1 MDNGDCD
8 VQQVDSRRICAAIDA
23 DPYLDGSQPDILVD
37 DADAGVEAE
46 AGWERVGRSGGY
58 GLSYLEVPSGAGLC
72 NVRYTVESMPSS
84 GDYAVYAYQNVDKR
98 LAARTAVRVCT
109 GEECHD
115 VVIDRSRMDVLG
127 QTSGEWVPLGTYRF
141 EKGMPGAVEF
151 DNSLAAGAATRAD
164 AVLFVKCN

>member
-1 MDNGDCD
+1 M
-8 VQQVDSRRICAAIDA
+8 
-23 DPYLDGSQPDILVD
+23 
-37 DADAGVEAE
+37 
-46 AGWERVGRSGGY
+46 
-58 GLSYLEVPSGAGLC
+58 
-72 NVRYTVESMPSS
+72 RYTVESMPSS
-84 GDYAVYAYQNVDKR
+84 DDYAVYAYQNVDKR
-98 LAARTAVRVCT
+98 LAAQTAVRVCI